1 MKFEQNVKLQKQSSD
16 GTISMTLPKIFA
28 KQLKWNVR
36 DIVTVELDSDN
47 PNILTIRKKS

>member
-1 MKFEQNVKLQKQSSD
+1 MKFEQSVKLQKQSTD

-28 KQLKWNVR
+28 KQLNWNVK
-36 DIVTVELDSDN
+36 DVVTVELDSNN